1 LGCQNNNIAYINH
14 HTKIAQSHYTT
25 IKLTKNN
32 ISEVRT
38 MLSTMTLNDIEN
50 ELIIGLAGGLGV
62 NFDEV
67 AETLESSLRKA
78 GYHVVTIRIAA
89 NFTPRKCDSKFAECY
104 WKMQYGTKQRQI
116 NGNDYWARKAIEKIF
131 YMRPELSYKHKK
143 IAYLV
148 RSLKNKEELELLA
161 NIYGRNFIS
170 IAIFSDAESSLKYL
184 EKKLKL
190 GRMSID
196 DAEKE
201 MHLVNMELLLTT
213 DVDIRRTEE
222 SYMEDSNQDNLDE
235 SNILARF
242 LMRKDQEETHQDLKK
257 YGQNLL
263 KCYSIAN
270 FFVYQNKNLSQQIQR
285 FIYILFNDP
294 FAEPTFE
301 EYFMFCAQAAA
312 YRSLDLDRQVGAVI
326 VNKENE
332 LVASGFNDVSK
343 VGGGHFAHHDHPMYQ
358 KNDTVDHRDYTQS
371 YDFNHLH
378 LDQIARRISERLH
391 LAPKE
396 QSLLREEISG
406 ITEFKRSTHAEMS
419 ALLDAARR
427 GIAVRDC
434 TIYVNTYPCHNCTK
448 HIIAAG
454 IRKVVFLHPY
464 TKSKARDMY
473 KAMIKHGLAVDEKNS
488 GEAIVFEPFLGVSP
502 NRFML
507 TFANDKDTRLEK
519 VAGKETGKPKRWRL
533 DFNAVSNKLTMRQP
547 YTYISREWLIVH
559 NKMPD
564 ISVFYKPGFIG

>member
-1 LGCQNNNIAYINH
+1 
-14 HTKIAQSHYTT
+14 
-25 IKLTKNN
+25 
-32 ISEVRT
+32 
-38 MLSTMTLNDIEN
+38 MLSTSTLNDIEN
-50 ELIIGLAGGLGV
+50 ELIIGLAGSLGV

-67 AETLESSLRKA
+67 AEGLESALRKA
-78 GYHVVTIRIAA
+78 GYHVVTVRIAA
-89 NFTPRKCDSKFAECY
+89 NFTPHKNESKFAECY
-104 WKMQYGTKQRQI
+104 WKMQYGTKQRQV
-116 NGNDYWARKAIEKIF
+116 NGNDYWARKAIESIF
-131 YMRPELSYKHKK
+131 YLRPELSYKHKK

-148 RSLKNKEELELLA
+148 RSLKNKEELELLS
-161 NIYGRNFIS
+161 NVYGRNFIS
-170 IAIFSDAESSLKYL
+170 IAIFSDAESSLRFI
-184 EKKLKL
+184 EKKFKL
-190 GRMSID
+190 GRMSIV

-201 MHLVNMELLLTT
+201 MHHINTELLLTS
-213 DVDIRRTEE
+213 DLEIRKTEE
-222 SYMEDSNQDNLDE
+222 LYLDDSSSDKIDE
-235 SNILARF
+235 ANMLARF
-242 LMRKDQEETHQDLKK
+242 LMRKDQEETHQDLKRF
-257 YGQNLL
+257 GQNLL

-270 FFVYQNKNLSQQIQR
+270 FFLYQNKNLTQQIQR
-285 FIYILFNDP
+285 FVYILFNDP

-326 VNKENE
+326 VNEENE
-332 LVASGFNDVSK
+332 MVASGFNDVSK
-343 VGGGHFAHHDHPMYQ
+343 VGGGHFAHHDHPMYH
-358 KNDTVDHRDYTQS
+358 KNETPDHRDYLQT

-378 LDQIARRISERLH
+378 LDQIARRIAEKLR
-391 LAPKE
+391 LAPKD
-396 QSLLREEISG
+396 QTLLREEISG

-473 KAMIKHGLAVDEKNS
+473 KSMIKHGPITDEKNPNDS
-488 GEAIVFEPFLGVSP
+488 IIFEPFLGVSP
-502 NRFML
+502 NRFMII
-507 TFANDKDTRLEK
+507 FANDKDTRLEK
-519 VAGKETGKPKRWRL
+519 VSGKETGKPKRWQL
-533 DFNAVSNKLTMRQP
+533 DLHAVSNQLTMRQP

-559 NKMPD
+559 NKLPD

>member
-1 LGCQNNNIAYINH
+1 
-14 HTKIAQSHYTT
+14 
-25 IKLTKNN
+25 
-32 ISEVRT
+32 
-38 MLSTMTLNDIEN
+38 MLSTITLNDIEN
-50 ELIIGLAGGLGV
+50 ELIIGLAGSLGV

-67 AETLESSLRKA
+67 ADTLESALKKA

-89 NFTPRKCDSKFAECY
+89 NFTPRKNDSKFAECY

-131 YMRPELSYKHKK
+131 YLRPELSYNHKK

-148 RSLKNKEELELLA
+148 RSLKNKEELELLS
-161 NIYGRNFIS
+161 NVYGRNFIS
-170 IAIFSDAESSLKYL
+170 IAIFSDAELSLKYI
-184 EKKLKL
+184 EKKFKL
-190 GRMSID
+190 NRMSIE

-201 MHLVNMELLLTT
+201 MRIINSELLLTH
-213 DVDIRRTEE
+213 DIEIRKSAEL
-222 SYMEDSNQDNLDE
+222 YLDDNDNDNDDE

-263 KCYSIAN
+263 KCYSLAN

-326 VNKENE
+326 VNNENE
-332 LVASGFNDVSK
+332 MLASGFNDVSK
-343 VGGGHFAHHDHPMYQ
+343 IGGGHFEHHDHPMYY
-358 KNDTVDHRDYTQS
+358 KSEINDQRDYTQQ

-378 LDQIARRISERLH
+378 LDQIARSIAEKLR
-391 LAPKE
+391 LAPKD

-406 ITEFKRSTHAEMS
+406 VTEFKRSTHAEMS

-473 KAMIKHGLAVDEKNS
+473 KSMIKHGPIADEKNS
-488 GEAIVFEPFLGVSP
+488 GDAIVFEPFLGVSP
-502 NRFML
+502 NRFMM

-519 VAGKETGKPKRWRL
+519 VAGKETGKPKQWRL
-533 DFNAVSNKLTMRQP
+533 DVHAVSNKLTMRQP
-547 YTYISREWLIVH
+547 YSYISREWLIVH

>member
-1 LGCQNNNIAYINH
+1 MISGL
-14 HTKIAQSHYTT
+14 
-25 IKLTKNN
+25 KL
-32 ISEVRT
+32 
-38 MLSTMTLNDIEN
+38 MLSTTTLNDIEN

-67 AETLESSLRKA
+67 AETLHSALKKI
-78 GYHVVTIRIAA
+78 GYHVVTIRIAE
-89 NFTPRKCDSKFAECY
+89 NFMPRKNNSKFAECY

-116 NGNDYWARKAIEKIF
+116 NGNDYWAKKAVEKIF
-131 YMRPELSYKHKK
+131 YLRPDLSYHHKK
-143 IAYLV
+143 IAYIV
-148 RSLKNKEELELLA
+148 RSLKNKEELKLLSDV
-161 NIYGRNFIS
+161 YGKNFMS
-170 IAIFSDAESSLKYL
+170 IAIFSDHDLSFNFI
-184 EKKLKL
+184 EKKFKL
-190 GRMSID
+190 NRMSIE

-201 MHLVNMELLLTT
+201 MHAINNELLLT
-213 DVDIRRTEE
+213 DEIEIRKLEE
-222 SYMEDSNQDNLDE
+222 LWSVTASGYDSNVADNTL
-235 SNILARF
+235 LTRF
-242 LMRKDQEETHQDLKK
+242 LILKDQEETHQDLKK
-257 YGQNLL
+257 FGQNLFS
-263 KCYSIAN
+263 CYSMAN
-270 FFVYQNKNLSQQIQR
+270 FFLYQNKNLSRQIQR

-326 VNKENE
+326 VNQDNE

-343 VGGGHFAHHDHPMYQ
+343 VGGGHFAHHDHPMQ
-358 KNDTVDHRDYTQS
+358 DHGAIEDHRDYKQS

-378 LDQIARRISERLH
+378 LDQIARRIADKLH
-391 LAPKE
+391 LSPKD
-396 QSLLREEISG
+396 QSLLRSEISG

-427 GIAVRDC
+427 GIKVKDC

-454 IRKVVFLHPY
+454 IMKVVFLHPY

-473 KAMIKHGLAVDEKNS
+473 KGMIKYGPIADDTENHEG
-488 GEAIVFEPFLGVSP
+488 AIIFEPFLGVSP

-507 TFANDKDTRLEK
+507 TFENDKQTRLEK
-519 VAGKETGKPKRWRL
+519 ITGKETGRPKQWQLDVNTTSDKLRMRL
-533 DFNAVSNKLTMRQP
+533 P
-547 YTYISREWLIVH
+547 YVYIGREWAIVH
-559 NKMPD
+559 NKLPD

>member
-1 LGCQNNNIAYINH
+1 
-14 HTKIAQSHYTT
+14 
-25 IKLTKNN
+25 
-32 ISEVRT
+32 
-38 MLSTMTLNDIEN
+38 MLSTITLNDIEN

-62 NFDEV
+62 DFDEV
-67 AETLESSLRKA
+67 AETLESALKKA

-89 NFTPRKCDSKFAECY
+89 NFTPRKNDSKFAECY

-116 NGNDYWARKAIEKIF
+116 NGNDYWAKKAIEKIF
-131 YMRPELSYKHKK
+131 YLRPELSYNHKK

-148 RSLKNKEELELLA
+148 RSLKNKEELELLS
-161 NIYGRNFIS
+161 NVYGRNFMS
-170 IAIFSDAESSLKYL
+170 IAIFSDAELSLKYID
-184 EKKLKL
+184 KKLKL
-190 GRMSID
+190 GRMSIE

-201 MHLVNMELLLTT
+201 MHNINTELLLTA
-213 DVDIRRTEE
+213 DQDIRKTEE
-222 SYMEDSNQDNLDE
+222 IYLDDSDIKGRISE
-235 SNILARF
+235 SVMLARF
-242 LMRKDQEETHQDLKK
+242 LMRKDQEETHQDLKRS
-257 YGQNLL
+257 GQNLL
-263 KCYSIAN
+263 RCYSISN
-270 FFVYQNKNLSQQIQR
+270 FFLYQNKNLTQQIQR

-343 VGGGHFAHHDHPMYQ
+343 VGGGHFAHHDHPMYNKSGVADQ
-358 KNDTVDHRDYTQS
+358 RDYTQP

-378 LDQIARRISERLH
+378 LDQIAKRISEKLR
-391 LAPKE
+391 LAPKD
-396 QSLLREEISG
+396 QSLLRDEISG

-454 IRKVVFLHPY
+454 IRKVVFLYPY

-473 KAMIKHGLAVDEKNS
+473 RSMIKHGPYIDEKNPND
-488 GEAIVFEPFLGVSP
+488 AIIFEPFLGISP

-507 TFANDKDTRLEK
+507 TFANDKETRLER
-519 VAGKETGKPKRWRL
+519 VAGKETGKPMQWSL
-533 DFNAVSNKLTMRQP
+533 DVNAIPDKLAMRQP
-547 YTYISREWLIVH
+547 HAYISREWVIVH

>member
-1 LGCQNNNIAYINH
+1 
-14 HTKIAQSHYTT
+14 
-25 IKLTKNN
+25 
-32 ISEVRT
+32 
-38 MLSTMTLNDIEN
+38 MLSTITLNDIEN

-67 AETLESSLRKA
+67 AETLESALKKI
-78 GYHVVTIRIAA
+78 GYHVVTIRISE
-89 NFTPRKCDSKFAECY
+89 NFTPGKHNSKFAECY
-104 WKMQYGTKQRQI
+104 WKMQYGTKQRLI
-116 NGNDYWARKAIEKIF
+116 NGNNYWAKKAIEKIF
-131 YMRPELSYKHKK
+131 YLRPELSYSHKK

-148 RSLKNKEELELLA
+148 RSLKNKEELELLSDV
-161 NIYGRNFIS
+161 YGRNFMS
-170 IAIFSDAESSLKYL
+170 IAIFSDAELSARYI

-190 GRMSID
+190 NRTSID
-196 DAEKE
+196 DAEQE
-201 MHLVNMELLLTT
+201 MRNINTDLLLTP
-213 DVDIRRTEE
+213 DIDICKDDAT
-222 SYMEDSNQDNLDE
+222 LLTE
-235 SNILARF
+235 SNTLAQF
-242 LMRKDQEETHQDLKK
+242 LIRKDQEETHQDLKK
-257 YGQNLL
+257 FGQNLYR
-263 KCYSIAN
+263 CYSIAN
-270 FFVYQNKNLSQQIQR
+270 FFLYQNTNLAQQIQR

-343 VGGGHFAHHDHPMYQ
+343 VGGGHFAHHDHPMYD
-358 KNDTVDHRDYTQS
+358 KDEVSDHRDYKQF

-378 LDQIARRISERLH
+378 LDRIARRISEKLG
-391 LAPKE
+391 LASKE
-396 QSLLREEISG
+396 QALLRDEISG

-448 HIIAAG
+448 HIIGAG
-454 IRKVVFLHPY
+454 IRKVVFLYPY

-473 KAMIKHGLAVDEKNS
+473 NAMITHGFVLDEKISSNS
-488 GEAIVFEPFLGVSP
+488 IIFEPFLGVSP
-502 NRFML
+502 NRFMR
-507 TFANDKDTRLEK
+507 TFENDKETRLETL
-519 VAGKETGKPKRWRL
+519 AGKETGKPKQWQL
-533 DFNAVSNKLTMRQP
+533 DVNAITNKLTMRKP
-547 YTYISREWLIVH
+547 HTYISREWVIVH
-559 NKMPD
+559 NKLPD